1 MYIYSMKYANPYT
14 DFAFKRLFGTESNK
28 GLLIDFLNCLVN
40 PEHQI
45 ADLEFRNSEGIPTSS
60 FERKAFFDIRCRSVS
75 GQHFIVEMQKAK
87 FNHFKDRALFYS
99 SYAIKE
105 QGEKGEWDFKLEP
118 VYFIAILD
126 FKYDEHEEKQKFL
139 RDVKLKDQ
147 DGEQFSDSLSFK
159 FLQMPLFNKTE
170 NELTTHF
177 EKWCYF
183 LKNVQTF
190 ENLPAILNEP
200 VFTQS
205 CATLKMANFNKDE
218 LDAYEESLK
227 AIRDMNALKLDY
239 LNAGESIGFEK
250 GKAEGIEEG
259 KAEERVRSIQKA
271 LFRKKLSDEEIAED
285 NDISLDFVLKIKQNL
300 GI

>member
-1 MYIYSMKYANPYT
+1 MKYANPYT

-45 ADLEFRNSEGIPTSS
+45 ADLEFRNSETIPTSS
-60 FERKAFFDIRCRSVS
+60 FERKAFFDIRCTSVS
-75 GQHFIVEMQKAK
+75 GQHFIVEMHPSATLRGRNLKEVCYHRYLK
-87 FNHFKDRALFYS
+87 HFRTLS
-99 SYAIKE
+99 GVEVPIKE
-105 QGEKGEWDFKLEP
+105 QAEKGKKWNFELDP
-118 VYFIAILD
+118 VYFIGILD
-126 FKYDEHEEKQKFL
+126 FKYDEEEERQKFL
-139 RDVKLKDQ
+139 RSVQLKDQ
-147 DGEQFSDSLSFK
+147 DGELFFEKLHFK

-170 NELTTHF
+170 NELSTHF

-190 ENLPAILNEP
+190 EYLPAILNEP

-227 AIRDMNALKLDY
+227 SIRDMNALKLDY
-239 LNAGESIGFEK
+239 MNTGKSIGFEE
-250 GKAEGIEEG
+250 ARYEM
-259 KAEERVRSIQKA
+259 AVN
-271 LFRKKLSDEEIAED
+271 FRNLNISEEIVTQATGLTFANID
-285 NDISLDFVLKIKQNL
+285 LWLKSQAQ
-300 GI
+300 